1 VGIWGSS
8 TVREVKETE
17 VRVWEA
23 GEVGRLSPAIRL
35 LCVTVDA
42 RECEGGG
49 EAARSSSVTSSS
61 SSSRAVMRRLVLGR
75 LTTVRG
81 RGRGFG

>member
-1 VGIWGSS
+1 M
-8 TVREVKETE
+8 
-17 VRVWEA
+17 WEA
-23 GEVGRLSPAIRL
+23 GEVGRLSWESPAIRL
-35 LCVTVDA
+35 LCVKVDA

-49 EAARSSSVTSSS
+49 EAARSSSVASSS

-81 RGRGFG
+81 RGRDLG

>member
-1 VGIWGSS
+1 MGIWGSS
-8 TVREVKETE
+8 TVRDVRETV
-17 VRVWEA
+17 VRWEA
-23 GEVGRLSPAIRL
+23 GDVGRLSWELPVIRL
-35 LCVTVDA
+35 SCMRVDA

-49 EAARSSSVTSSS
+49 EAARGSSSS

-81 RGRGFG
+81 RERGFD